1 MKKVLLTMLCI
12 VAMMM
17 VRTSLKAQEVSI
29 ELTPGFNWISVPSID
44 TLDFATVM
52 GDFTPEQGDII
63 KSRYGS
69 LCYMNGQWRGNAPQL
84 FYPGCGYHYNS
95 NRTVPVTM
103 TFNVQP
109 AWQVTVVSS
118 EPTNITRNSAVCG
131 GNVTSSNGD
140 YVPVTLKGICWGTNP
155 SPTFNDNYIE
165 AGNGLGNFT
174 VSLTELITGTTY
186 YVRAFAVLPTGT
198 FYGEEVS
205 FTTVHTYVDLGL
217 PSGILWAT
225 CNVGAD
231 IPEDYGDHF
240 AWGETQ
246 PKNFYNWS
254 TYLYYDGSSST
265 FTKYCNNS
273 AYGYNGFVDSLA
285 TLLPEDDAATANWGN
300 GWRIPTKEEWEE
312 LYNNTICI
320 WTTQN
325 GVHGKLFTATNG
337 NSLFL
342 PAAGCYL
349 ENILHNAD
357 SKGYYWSSSLGTEES
372 YYAWCFYF
380 YSVRG
385 EMYGNRR
392 YYGQSVRAVHSGF
405 GN

>member
-1 MKKVLLTMLCI
+1 MLCI

-174 VSLTELITGTTY
+174 VSLTELD
-186 YVRAFAVLPTGT
+186 LLLQLHM
-198 FYGEEVS
+198 S
-205 FTTVHTYVDLGL
+205 FRL
-217 PSGILWAT
+217 
-225 CNVGAD
+225 
-231 IPEDYGDHF
+231 
-240 AWGETQ
+240 Q
-246 PKNFYNWS
+246 
-254 TYLYYDGSSST
+254 
-265 FTKYCNNS
+265 
-273 AYGYNGFVDSLA
+273 
-285 TLLPEDDAATANWGN
+285 
-300 GWRIPTKEEWEE
+300 
-312 LYNNTICI
+312 
-320 WTTQN
+320 
-325 GVHGKLFTATNG
+325 
-337 NSLFL
+337 
-342 PAAGCYL
+342 
-349 ENILHNAD
+349 
-357 SKGYYWSSSLGTEES
+357 
-372 YYAWCFYF
+372 
-380 YSVRG
+380 
-385 EMYGNRR
+385 
-392 YYGQSVRAVHSGF
+392 
-405 GN
+405 